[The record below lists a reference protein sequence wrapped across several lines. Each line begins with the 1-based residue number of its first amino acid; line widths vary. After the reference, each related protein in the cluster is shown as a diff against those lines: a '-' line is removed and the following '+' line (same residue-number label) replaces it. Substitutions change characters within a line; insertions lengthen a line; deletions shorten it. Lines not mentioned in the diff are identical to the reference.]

1 MSEIGTVQSQVCDE
15 KMKRLEDRIDK
26 VEVIANEIHK
36 LALSVER
43 LTITVQN
50 MVTEQAAQEERL
62 SEIEAK
68 DGEMWRTLLK
78 YLVTGIAGAFIG
90 YVLTNVGL

>member
-1 MSEIGTVQSQVCDE
+1 MSDIGAVQTQVCDE

-36 LALSVER
+36 LALAVER

-50 MVTEQAAQEERL
+50 MVTEQETQKERL
-62 SEIEAK
+62 EAIEAK

-78 YLVTGIAGAFIG
+78 YLVTGVTGAFIG
-90 YVLTNVGL
+90 YILTNVGL